1 MPLKNQSL
9 GKLKSTSSG
18 FSLHS
23 KSELM
28 GEGDIVIHRS
38 SSHKSCLIWKNELRD
53 SGVDRT
59 FEVFPR
65 GRGLI
70 CIECP
75 LYLLIMRFEDLAGCL
90 LCRCFLLSRK
100 VEHGNISWKQGGCGR
115 ANQRFRGTEMGI
127 CKCVKR
133 VGLIPIHW
141 FQMLNGRSVWGT
153 NWVVSFSSSIR
164 MRIPNWFVER
174 LTTTTF
180 FRRGTEG

>member
-1 MPLKNQSL
+1 
-9 GKLKSTSSG
+9 
-18 FSLHS
+18 
-23 KSELM
+23 M

-53 SGVDRT
+53 DGGGSGIRSVSKRKRFDLYRMSPISVDNEVWRPLGVSPMPLLPSFPEGRT
-59 FEVFPR
+59 WKH
-65 GRGLI
+65 
-70 CIECP
+70 
-75 LYLLIMRFEDLAGCL
+75 LLKA
-90 LCRCFLLSRK
+90 
-100 VEHGNISWKQGGCGR
+100 GGCGR

-133 VGLIPIHW
+133 VGLIPIHG